1 MALTLSAG
9 LDHSA
14 VLTGIAIFPI
24 LKRMVKYWEGL
35 DEVFHALA
43 DPTRRAMVERLA
55 HGPASVSQ
63 LGEPFEVSLP
73 AIVGHIKVLES
84 AGIVASTKVGRVR
97 TVQLVPDA
105 FASARLWLDRQ
116 RPATERQLDRL
127 EQVVERTLQRTQ
139 GEQS

>member
-1 MALTLSAG
+1 
-9 LDHSA
+9 
-14 VLTGIAIFPI
+14 
-24 LKRMVKYWEGL
+24 MVKYWGL

-63 LGEPFEVSLP
+63 LAEPFSVSMP
-73 AIVGHIKVLES
+73 AIVGHLKVLEA

-105 FASARLWLDRQ
+105 FASARWWLDRQ
-116 RPATERQLDRL
+116 RPEAERQLDRL
-127 EQVVERTLQRTQ
+127 EHVLERTSQRTT
-139 GEQS
+139 GEQP